1 MYESDAWYI
10 QDDLTAKPARK
21 AVKPFTNYTDYAQT
35 APMNQADEEWDL
47 DASASDNESYE
58 LEREQM

>member
-10 QDDLTAKPARK
+10 QDSLTAKPVRK
-21 AVKPFTNYTDYAQT
+21 AGKPFTNYADYAET
-35 APMNQADEEWDL
+35 SLINQVDDEWDL

-58 LEREQM
+58 LEQEQM